1 MPRLHIPSLLQ
12 DLTGNVDQVDVNIAP
27 DTQVSVRELL
37 NELDRRYPGFA
48 ERLLYEGDLMP
59 GMAVF
64 VDGEQSRLGLREKV
78 GAASDIHFIPPVS
91 GG

>member
-1 MPRLHIPSLLQ
+1 
-12 DLTGNVDQVDVNIAP
+12 
-27 DTQVSVRELL
+27 VSVRELL